1 MQDEAGTTLTP
12 SDPIDSR
19 PASATA
25 RGRSGLYAVLGLFA
39 LVTLVADQASKIWA
53 LNTLEPGVAKPF
65 IGQWIQ
71 LHLIRNSGAAFSLGN
86 RMTWVLTI
94 LSVVIVAAILASL
107 RRITTGAWAAT
118 IGLLLGGAVGN
129 LVDRV
134 FRAPGLFRGHVVD
147 FLDYFDLFIGNVA
160 DIAIVVAAGLV
171 VILSVRSPHPE
182 DKGEPTAYRSDD
194 D

>member
-1 MQDEAGTTLTP
+1 
-12 SDPIDSR
+12 
-19 PASATA
+19 
-25 RGRSGLYAVLGLFA
+25 
-39 LVTLVADQASKIWA
+39 
-53 LNTLEPGVAKPF
+53 
-65 IGQWIQ
+65 
-71 LHLIRNSGAAFSLGN
+71 
-86 RMTWVLTI
+86 MTWVLTI

-118 IGLLLGGAVGN
+118 IGLLLGGAAGN

-147 FLDYFDLFIGNVA
+147 FLDYFGLFIGNVA

>member
-1 MQDEAGTTLTP
+1 MP
-12 SDPIDSR
+12 C
-19 PASATA
+19 
-25 RGRSGLYAVLGLFA
+25 SGSLA

-53 LNTLEPGVAKPF
+53 LDTLEPGVAKPF
-65 IGQWIQ
+65 IGQWISTPPDPQ
-71 LHLIRNSGAAFSLGN
+71 QWCRLLPRQQHDRGFSPSCRWSSL
-86 RMTWVLTI
+86 
-94 LSVVIVAAILASL
+94 AAILASL

-118 IGLLLGGAVGN
+118 IGLLLGGAAGN

-147 FLDYFDLFIGNVA
+147 FLDYFGLFIGNVA

>member
-53 LNTLEPGVAKPF
+53 LDTLEPGVAKPF

-86 RMTWVLTI
+86 SMTWVLTI

-147 FLDYFDLFIGNVA
+147 FLDYFGLFIGNVA

-171 VILSVRSPHPE
+171 VILSFRSPHPG

>member
-53 LNTLEPGVAKPF
+53 LDTLEPGVAKPF

-71 LHLIRNSGAAFSLGN
+71 LHLIRNSGAAFS
-86 RMTWVLTI
+86 
-94 LSVVIVAAILASL
+94 S
-107 RRITTGAWAAT
+107 AT
-118 IGLLLGGAVGN
+118 A
-129 LVDRV
+129 
-134 FRAPGLFRGHVVD
+134 
-147 FLDYFDLFIGNVA
+147 
-160 DIAIVVAAGLV
+160 
-171 VILSVRSPHPE
+171 
-182 DKGEPTAYRSDD
+182 
-194 D
+194 